1 MDHERL
7 LSIFADEAA
16 LGLEDILSALL
27 DLEDSGLSV
36 EDRAARKKR
45 ILSEL
50 HSLKGGS
57 FVIPPLRLMG
67 EAFHHCETRMESLSV
82 EEPVDSAI
90 LNPLV
95 ETLQWAREA
104 ISRALA
110 GEPLTPSPIHES
122 SFPQP
127 QSEAEQAQ
135 RRRVSGA
142 IERTT
147 RSSDE
152 IEVSSLSV
160 LRVGVDHVDQ
170 LIRDLGALTS
180 SKGAMDD
187 RLVQL
192 ESLNASLQF
201 ELQQSTLNRS
211 VLGELL
217 GHFEQLERGLR
228 EENHRLSRLIRQS
241 QNQALRFKR
250 LPFSALFG
258 TLRMTARDLTQRTGK
273 EVQLVLSNGDIQL
286 DKLAH
291 DQLKAP
297 LIHLM
302 RNSFDHGFEEPH
314 QRARKA
320 PKGTLKISAS
330 EKGDRVVITVEDDGR
345 GIDEARLREKAL
357 RLGVGELSSLSLLDV
372 LCLSGL
378 SSKDTVSEISGRG
391 VGLGAVRESLED
403 LGGRLSVRA
412 ERGVGTCFTLSL
424 PHMLAT
430 QRAFLIQAHED
441 RFCIPLKS
449 VSRILKV
456 SGQAMTSFNSRPA
469 LLMNNQP
476 VPVLRLSAILGLG
489 KAQRSEKSQFI
500 LLKQRQKRVALEVEG
515 VLGQIEMV
523 MDPLTEPV
531 IYLKWIEGVVAHSD
545 GGVIPVLRL
554 RHFFDEENEA
564 GVKLDE
570 YEEDRKKV
578 SVLIVDDSP
587 TTQSLERSL
596 LEGAG
601 MQVSVAEDGQTALEM
616 IQGEHSFDLVISD
629 LEMPRR
635 DGLSLLSELRR
646 LYSKDDLPFILIT
659 SVQNPAL
666 KERAMNEGASGFIGK
681 SSFDPELLLSMIA
694 KLLPNLF
701 RSDK

>member
-7 LSIFADEAA
+7 LRIFADEAA

-27 DLEDSGLSV
+27 DLEDSGLSA

-57 FVIPPLRLMG
+57 FVVPPLRLVG
-67 EAFHHCETRMESLSV
+67 EAFHHCETIMESLSV
-82 EEPVDSAI
+82 QEPVDSAT
-90 LNPLV
+90 LNTLV

-110 GEPLTPSPIHES
+110 GEVLTPIPIHES

-142 IERTT
+142 IERT

-180 SKGAMDD
+180 SKGALDD

-201 ELQQSTLNRS
+201 ELQQSSLNRG
-211 VLGELL
+211 VLTELL

-258 TLRMTARDLTQRTGK
+258 TLRMTARDLAQRTGK
-273 EVQLVLSNGDIQL
+273 DVQLVLSNGDIQL

-314 QRARKA
+314 HRAGKA

-345 GIDEARLREKAL
+345 GIDETRLREKAL
-357 RLGVGELSSLSLLDV
+357 RLGVAELSSLSLLDV

-469 LLMNNQP
+469 LLIDNQP
-476 VPVLRLSAILGLG
+476 VPVLRLSAVLGLG

-500 LLKQRQKRVALEVEG
+500 LIKQRQKRVALEVEG

-523 MDPLTEPV
+523 MDPFTEPV

-554 RHFFDEENEA
+554 SHFFEGENEA

-570 YEEDRKKV
+570 YQEDRKRV
-578 SVLIVDDSP
+578 NVLIVYDSP

-601 MQVSVAEDGQTALEM
+601 MQVSVAEDGQAALEM

-646 LYSKDDLPFILIT
+646 LYSKDELPFILIT
-659 SVQNPAL
+659 SVQNIEL
-666 KERAMNEGASGFIGK
+666 KEKAFQEGASGFIGK
-681 SSFDPELLLSMIA
+681 SSFDPETLLSMIA
-694 KLLPNLF
+694 RLLPNLF
-701 RSDK
+701 RSDN